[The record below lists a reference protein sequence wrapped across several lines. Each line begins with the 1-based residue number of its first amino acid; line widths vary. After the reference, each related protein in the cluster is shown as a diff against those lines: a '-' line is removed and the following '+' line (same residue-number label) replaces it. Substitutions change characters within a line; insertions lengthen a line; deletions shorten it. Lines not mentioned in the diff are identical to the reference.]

1 MRFSTRSVLNFA
13 RNPPILT
20 EGLIALAPGNGR
32 GENSVAQGACSVGKH
47 RKNND
52 LKGENQ
58 RQSEDNHDT
67 AVNETTS
74 HFRFK
79 SMGF

>member
-1 MRFSTRSVLNFA
+1 
-13 RNPPILT
+13 
-20 EGLIALAPGNGR
+20 
-32 GENSVAQGACSVGKH
+32 
-47 RKNND
+47 